1 MSTNLF
7 TTKRTTDNNL
17 SEHQTT
23 QHATHNRLQHGTNKR
38 GSKSNGRQ
46 QKRGRVLQ
54 PVYRRKK
61 DRQQPTLAPNNKHA
75 PHNRLEHGTNRRGGE
90 SSARQQQEGGSANLF
105 TAERMADVSHF
116 RSSDRCSRRLE
127 CCCSIDEGLRE
138 DAGTFPCPKRLYSAR
153 YEDVQ
158 PVKRK

>member
-1 MSTNLF
+1 MRETRGSKREAVCANLF
-7 TTKRTTDNNL
+7 TAGRKTDNNL
-17 SEHQTT
+17 SDHQT
-23 QHATHNRLQHGTNKR
+23 ANI
-38 GSKSNGRQ
+38 
-46 QKRGRVLQ
+46 
-54 PVYRRKK
+54 
-61 DRQQPTLAPNNKHA
+61 A

-90 SSARQQQEGGSANLF
+90 SSARQQQEAVSANLF
-105 TAERMADVSHF
+105 TAERMAHVSHF
-116 RSSDRCSRRLE
+116 RSSDRRSRRLE